1 MCLIL
6 GLINLVTDKYNFQ
19 KVEKQID
26 SPYNFFLQKEKR
38 WYLGFGISTF
48 EQSNME
54 KFSLLEPLEKYVFW
68 KTETGT
74 LHKIKLG
81 LEHKSML
88 PDVLF
93 IYLR

>member
-38 WYLGFGISTF
+38 WYLGFGVSTF

-54 KFSLLEPLEKYVFW
+54 KFSLLEPLER
-68 KTETGT
+68 
-74 LHKIKLG
+74 LKL
-81 LEHKSML
+81 
-88 PDVLF
+88 VLLKDWNWYF
-93 IYLR
+93 AQD